1 MSVPDQQTPDPRDP
15 GPRDAG
21 AVLVLVDHLEGHVRP
36 TAPELLTLARSLS
49 SDVHAVWVGGG
60 YGEAA
65 AQLLAAHGAESVHR
79 VAVEG
84 ADDALTASVA
94 DALQAVLGTVGPR
107 VLLVSSSF
115 ENKEV
120 AARLAVLTGA
130 GVVTDATSVV
140 LEDDRVVAGKAVLA
154 GSWATR
160 CAVASRRDGTGPLA
174 VVTVKP
180 HSTQAA
186 GVPGVVAPRHVH
198 ELTVTAS
205 AAARAV
211 TVVSRQVRAV
221 GDRPSLAEAEVVV
234 VGGRGTEGDF
244 APVEELADVLGGAVG
259 ATRVAT
265 DEGWIGHEA
274 QVGQTGVTISPRLYV
289 GAGVSGAVHHRG
301 GMDASVTVVAVNDD
315 PDAPIF
321 EFADYGVVGDLTEVL
336 PALSAEIRRRR
347 S

>member
-1 MSVPDQQTPDPRDP
+1 MTN
-15 GPRDAG
+15 
-21 AVLVLVDHLEGHVRP
+21 VLVLVDHEGSQPHSTV
-36 TAPELLTLARSLS
+36 PELLTLARSVAAGGE
-49 SDVHAVWVGGG
+49 VHAAWVGDGWG
-60 YGEAA
+60 PAA
-65 AQLLAAHGAESVHR
+65 AQVLASHGAGTAHV
-79 VAVEG
+79 VTVEG
-84 ADDALTASVA
+84 ADAHLTAATVDALH
-94 DALQAVLGTVGPR
+94 AVLER
-107 VLLVSSSF
+107 VDTHLLLVASTF
-115 ENKEV
+115 EGKEA
-120 AARLAVLTGA
+120 AARLAVLAGA
-130 GVVTDATSVV
+130 GVVTDATTVEV
-140 LEDDRVVAGKAVLA
+140 GEDGRVVAGKAVLA

-160 CAVASRRDGTGPLA
+160 CAVTAPLA

-180 HSTQAA
+180 HAVRATGVEHA
-186 GVPGVVAPRHVH
+186 GEPVVVEHRVQ
-198 ELTVTAS
+198 AS

-211 TVVSRQVRAV
+211 ELLSREPRPR
-221 GDRPSLAEAEVVV
+221 GDRPALAEAEVVV
-234 VGGRGTEGDF
+234 VGGRGTNGDF

-301 GMDASVTVVAVNDD
+301 GMDASVTVVAVNED

-347 S
+347 G

>member
-1 MSVPDQQTPDPRDP
+1 MTN
-15 GPRDAG
+15 
-21 AVLVLVDHLEGHVRP
+21 VLVLVDHEGPQPHSTV
-36 TAPELLTLARSLS
+36 PELLTLARSVAAGGE
-49 SDVHAVWVGGG
+49 VHAAWVGDGWG
-60 YGEAA
+60 PAA
-65 AQLLAAHGAESVHR
+65 AQVLGGHGVGTAHV

-84 ADDALTASVA
+84 ADAHLTAATVDALR
-94 DALQAVLGTVGPR
+94 AVLER
-107 VLLVSSSF
+107 VETSLLLVASTF
-115 ENKEV
+115 EGKEV
-120 AARLAVLTGA
+120 AARLAVLAGA
-130 GVVTDATSVV
+130 GVVTDATTVEV
-140 LEDDRVVAGKAVLA
+140 GADGRVVAGKAVLA

-160 CAVASRRDGTGPLA
+160 CAVTAPLA

-180 HSTQAA
+180 HAVRAA
-186 GVPGVVAPRHVH
+186 GVERAADPVVVEHRVQ
-198 ELTVTAS
+198 AS

-211 TVVSRQVRAV
+211 QLLSRAPRPR
-221 GDRPSLAEAEVVV
+221 GDRPALAEAEVVV
-234 VGGRGTEGDF
+234 VGGRGTDGDF

-301 GMDASVTVVAVNDD
+301 GMDASVTVVAVNED

-347 S
+347 G